1 LVFRTLVAEWAISL
15 ASINEIPRWS
25 VSIGLSVISML
36 ILRYDMVHGTK
47 SVVAGDSRFISHGI
61 PFFTLDPLDAPECDE
76 FTEIYPSTNILVS
89 EVKRR

>member
-15 ASINEIPRWS
+15 AAGSWS